1 MGARNAANVGN
12 ARLKR
17 CISPSRVGRLARW
30 LAPVAAAA
38 ALVGCNANQFRLS
51 NRDDTKYEREL
62 AARDVRVP
70 VDGGPPVRVPA
81 SPMLGQP
88 IVPAVPGQG
97 METYAATVPAQPA
110 PLPPRPPETV
120 PGSQPILAETP
131 RPGPVGS
138 RLDMLV
144 GGPELAGR
152 VVNPVGQP
160 SPRTPIQVLDPRD
173 GERVVA
179 EVATDDFGMFRVRN
193 LQPGAPYRL
202 VASTRA
208 ADGRLVGSITATP
221 PDAAVVL
228 QLQLENL
235 VSGLSPL
242 GNRLSSDGYG
252 AATPA
257 GAASRAIPAAGAAN
271 LAGPPA
277 LGNVTVA
284 TVRPYDAAGPALTA
298 AGVAAGAPRVLP
310 PAVAVGGA
318 SSAAPG
324 EPAPSQ
330 AELAS
335 RAVTNIEWNPPGRSA
350 ESPAAAPSTEFAGL
364 KDRSND
370 SPLALPRDGELTLPG
385 PELARAPAPTQASAT
400 VAFEG
405 TGLEFARVYDLA
417 GNKRPV
423 GALAGDLIVL
433 DFFGSWCGPCRK
445 SIPHLNDLQSRYSG
459 RGVRI
464 VGIACEYGDAATA
477 LRTANEARVGL
488 GIAYP
493 IVVSPMEEKSE
504 LREHFQVDRYPTLV
518 LVDRAGRVLFQGQ
531 GGDAAA
537 FQRLEQAIDQALA
550 SQKYAT
556 R

>member
-1 MGARNAANVGN
+1 
-12 ARLKR
+12 LKR
-17 CISPSRVGRLARW
+17 CISPSRFGRLALL
-30 LAPVAAAA
+30 LASSAISA
-38 ALVGCNANQFRLS
+38 ALVGCNSNQFRLS
-51 NRDDTKYEREL
+51 NRGDTKYEREL

-97 METYAATVPAQPA
+97 VETYAATVPAQPA
-110 PLPPRPPETV
+110 PFPAQLPPRPAETA
-120 PGSQPILAETP
+120 PGAQPILAETP

-152 VVNPVGQP
+152 VVTPVGQP
-160 SPRTPIQVLDPRD
+160 SPRTPIQVLDPRQ

-193 LQPGAPYRL
+193 LQPGMPYRL
-202 VASTRA
+202 VASSRA

-242 GNRLSSDGYG
+242 GNRLSADAYG
-252 AATPA
+252 ASTPA
-257 GAASRAIPAAGAAN
+257 GAASRPIPAAASV
-271 LAGPPA
+271 AGPSA

-284 TVRPYDAAGPALTA
+284 TVRPYDAAGPAMAA
-298 AGVAAGAPRVLP
+298 AGLAAGAPRVLP
-310 PAVAVGGA
+310 PAAGAVGPPSG
-318 SSAAPG
+318 SAGP
-324 EPAPSQ
+324 PAPAQ

-335 RAVTNIEWNPPGRSA
+335 RPVTNIEWNPPGRSSGDVRV
-350 ESPAAAPSTEFAGL
+350 EAPSTEFAGL
-364 KDRSND
+364 KDGSKD
-370 SPLALPRDGELTLPG
+370 APLTLPRDGELALPG
-385 PELARAPAPTQASAT
+385 PELSRPAAPPKPAAT

-445 SIPHLNDLQSRYSG
+445 SIPHLNDLQARFSS

-477 LRTANEARVGL
+477 LRTANDARVDL

-537 FQRLEQAIDQALA
+537 FQRLEQAIERAL
-550 SQKYAT
+550 SGQNYAN